1 MIGMEAMYL
10 SGASS
15 NDEAIKVIYVLYLLH
30 TDVRGAGG
38 YLYNLATFKKNTAR
52 DSLYFPTS
60 ILLVVYSNVSQVVL
74 FQSWLQLCY
83 FGLWYETLDCANQ
96 NPHQNFSLC

>member
-38 YLYNLATFKKNTAR
+38 YLYNLATFKKIQLGTLCIFPQVSFLLYTA
-52 DSLYFPTS
+52 
-60 ILLVVYSNVSQVVL
+60 VY
-74 FQSWLQLCY
+74 
-83 FGLWYETLDCANQ
+83 
-96 NPHQNFSLC
+96 HK